1 MFARRHVRRRRV
13 GSGILQSALGEAIQM
28 TGWAANGRI
37 RLPLRLEEFAVRES
51 NQDGIQRAR
60 RKANLQAQFIAVAP
74 TSRVGR
80 QSSEDIDRLGRWT
93 TVANHP

>member
-1 MFARRHVRRRRV
+1 
-13 GSGILQSALGEAIQM
+13 M
-28 TGWAANGRI
+28 TGWAADGRI
-37 RLPLRLEEFAVRES
+37 RLPLRLEEFAVREP

-60 RKANLQAQFIAVAP
+60 RKANLETQFIAVAP

-93 TVANHP
+93 TFANHPSKSIYIELKAQEAALPDHAE

>member
-1 MFARRHVRRRRV
+1 
-13 GSGILQSALGEAIQM
+13 M

-80 QSSEDIDRLGRWT
+80 QSSEDIDRLGRWMT
-93 TVANHP
+93 FASHRSKSIYVELKAQEATLPDHAE